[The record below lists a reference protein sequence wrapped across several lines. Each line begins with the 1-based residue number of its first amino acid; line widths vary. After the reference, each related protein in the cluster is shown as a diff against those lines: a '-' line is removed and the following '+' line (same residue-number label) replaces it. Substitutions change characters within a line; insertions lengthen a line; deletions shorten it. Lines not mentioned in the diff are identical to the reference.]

1 MAGPPAGTAGES
13 AWDAELAARTACPTH
28 RKRLSEDQGFVRG
41 RLTAPVPA
49 HLLTAARPDTPVLIL
64 HGGADPVTP
73 PAHARE
79 LAAGLPRATLGVLRE
94 GLHDV
99 LNDASHRTTAA
110 AVVLWLERLR
120 ADPGLRPILTVE
132 TGDL

>member
-1 MAGPPAGTAGES
+1 MPDPSQAPQRGPG
-13 AWDAELAARTACPTH
+13 LRT
-28 RKRLSEDQGFVRG
+28 G
-41 RLTAPVPA
+41 PA
-49 HLLTAARPDTPVLIL
+49 HRSRPRSSAHRGAAGHPVLIL